1 MSQRERERV
10 RERESEAERGRERDR
25 ESDWEG
31 WRMVVGGGRAMGAN
45 SKGVSGELDERAS
58 D

>member
-1 MSQRERERV
+1 MRV
-10 RERESEAERGRERDR
+10 REREREGERERDR

-31 WRMVVGGGRAMGAN
+31 WRMVVGGGRAMGAK
-45 SKGVSGELDERAS
+45 SKGVSGQVDERAS